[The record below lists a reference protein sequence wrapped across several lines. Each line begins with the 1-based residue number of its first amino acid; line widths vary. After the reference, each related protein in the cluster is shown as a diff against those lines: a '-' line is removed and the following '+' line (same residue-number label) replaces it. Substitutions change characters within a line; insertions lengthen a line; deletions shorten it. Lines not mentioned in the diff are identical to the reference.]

1 MYENEDVDEDE
12 VKKLANELNAIFQ
25 KTSAKESHG
34 VDDLFIKIGKK
45 FLDPNSE
52 TSTAGQGGNTNKPG
66 DKKYKKSVKLKNEK
80 NTGDKPKKGCC

>member
-1 MYENEDVDEDE
+1 MKE
-12 VKKLANELNAIFQ
+12 LANELNAIFQ

-45 FLDPNSE
+45 FLDPKGES
-52 TSTAGQGGNTNKPG
+52 STAGQGGNTNKSG
-66 DKKYKKSVKLKNEK
+66 DKRDKKSVKLKKEK